1 MSLIS
6 VNGIIQD
13 GVATFK
19 LTNHKVVTAKSV
31 DANIEY
37 DEQGNIVAFEVL
49 DFYNQKPLRK
59 AKMQTIPVTVYTNPN
74 CVQCDMTKRLFD
86 KAGVEYSVVDLTSA
100 PDKVAEF
107 KEQGLLA
114 APIVTTDI
122 KIWSGFRKTKI
133 ESLIQAVQ
141 AERAHE

>member
-1 MSLIS
+1 MSI
-6 VNGIIQD
+6 VAK
-13 GVATFK
+13 GVIENNIATFK
-19 LTNHKVVTAKSV
+19 LSNAKTVSIKST
-31 DANIEY
+31 DANIMY
-37 DEQGNIVAFEVL
+37 DEHGNIVAVEVL
-49 DFYNQKPLRK
+49 DFYNQKSPRK

-86 KAGVEYSVVDLTSA
+86 KAGVKYSVVDLASV

-107 KEQGLLA
+107 KEQGLMA

-122 KIWSGFRKTKI
+122 KVWSGFRKPKI

-141 AERAHE
+141 AERAHD

>member
-6 VNGIIQD
+6 VNGIIEN

-49 DFYNQKPLRK
+49 DFYNQKSPRK

-86 KAGVEYSVVDLTSA
+86 KAGVEYSVVDLASV

-107 KEQGLLA
+107 KEQGLMA

-122 KIWSGFRKTKI
+122 KVWSGFRKPKI

-141 AERAHE
+141 AERAHD